1 MVSQIVGLRWPKMC
15 SQIPGVSNNET
26 DISLGTEAE
35 EKACYIK
42 IILLEGKCAE
52 EIHQS
57 ATLFYI

>member
-1 MVSQIVGLRWPKMC
+1 MCLQIV
-15 SQIPGVSNNET
+15 GVSNNKR
-26 DISLGTEAE
+26 DISSGTEVE

-57 ATLFYI
+57 AALFYI